1 MLGILFIRSKSP
13 SDVNRNLTSNA
24 KTRKDF
30 VITQWVLSVWHMTDL
45 TSQNIT
51 NAGDERVAP
60 RVKRFDP
67 ALPQGDGGF

>member
-60 RVKRFDP
+60 MSTP
-67 ALPQGDGGF
+67 E